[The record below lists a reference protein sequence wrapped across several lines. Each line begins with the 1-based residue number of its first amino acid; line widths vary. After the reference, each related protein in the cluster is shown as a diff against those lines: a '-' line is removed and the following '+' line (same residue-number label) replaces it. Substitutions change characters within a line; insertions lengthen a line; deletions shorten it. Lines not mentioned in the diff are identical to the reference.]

1 MLDVY
6 RTRLIEQRNP
16 LGMNAESWEL
26 CRDQARGILSECRD
40 ALANGAGTP
49 HDRTPARHPRPPDGI
64 RTAQGSVPVHALR
77 AGSALVQVVAEFL
90 GRSVTPRPYG
100 SLSRMRLMVM
110 VQEAVTRRLEE
121 RADAD
126 DLRLLEAVR
135 ESTRQSREAMARE
148 IHDRVGS
155 AAGLAL
161 RRLELYELTRN
172 VSSATDPRLDGVKQA
187 ILETMHSTRGL
198 VTGLRGRTH
207 SVGSLRVALSAFVTA
222 MAIDRPVVE
231 LRIED
236 VDDPLPDTLGDGLF
250 LVLREALRNALA
262 HARASRVTVDVRSE
276 TRRLQASVTDD
287 GAGLPQECGAGNGI
301 ASMTERIRSLGGR
314 LEITSAPGGG
324 TTIELSVPMGEEW
337 HADG

>member
-1 MLDVY
+1 
-6 RTRLIEQRNP
+6 
-16 LGMNAESWEL
+16 MNAEAWES
-26 CRDQARGILSECRD
+26 CRDQARAILSECRD

-49 HDRTPARHPRPPDGI
+49 RHRPPARHTPPPDGDRI
-64 RTAQGSVPVHALR
+64 ARGSVPVHALR
-77 AGSALVQVVAEFL
+77 AGSSLVQVVAELL
-90 GRSVTPRPYG
+90 GRSAAARPYG
-100 SLSRMRLMVM
+100 SLRPIRLMVM

-121 RADAD
+121 RAAAD
-126 DLRLLEAVR
+126 DLRLLQAVR
-135 ESTRQSREAMARE
+135 DSTGRSREAMARE

-187 ILETMHSTRGL
+187 ILETMHCTRGI
-198 VTGLRGRTH
+198 VTELRGRTH

-231 LRIED
+231 IRIED
-236 VDDPLPDTLGDGLF
+236 IDDPLPDTVGDDLF
-250 LVLREALRNALA
+250 LVLREGLRNALG
-262 HARASRVTVDVRSE
+262 HARASRVTVDVWSE
-276 TRRLQASVTDD
+276 GQRLRATVSDD
-287 GAGLPQECGAGNGI
+287 GIGLPREGGAGNGI